1 MKKLYRNLLNYNRQR
16 YIVVKLKKESAGWG
30 SQIYHRQSYPGG
42 LITRRAVSTK
52 VNIYMVAVSS
62 NQPPAICCIVTFII
76 IYTFQTILDTI

>member
-1 MKKLYRNLLNYNRQR
+1 MKKLYINLLNYNRQR

-52 VNIYMVAVSS
+52 VNILHGSRKFKSTPRYLFGLFEFFK
-62 NQPPAICCIVTFII
+62 PFWI
-76 IYTFQTILDTI
+76 